1 MGVWGMGLRQ
11 SDEYCE
17 VYEAFMSEYD
27 CGAAVSDI
35 RSQIIASYTEEFA
48 EDDPI
53 LHDAFFAI
61 AKAEWMCCEQSQELL
76 NRVTDIIDVIYRK
89 FQLVSYFIIAFNEIF
104 RSSDSVDS

>member
-48 EDDPI
+48 EDDQI
-53 LHDAFFAI
+53 GRAH
-61 AKAEWMCCEQSQELL
+61 
-76 NRVTDIIDVIYRK
+76 V
-89 FQLVSYFIIAFNEIF
+89 
-104 RSSDSVDS
+104 